1 MLVRVSRR
9 IFSFSYLG
17 FIKPS
22 STPSAMD
29 FTALDISCLDVY
41 ARHTFKV
48 ALKKKKN
55 NVKLKQPH
63 KFYRN

>member
-1 MLVRVSRR
+1 MLVESPGGFFV
-9 IFSFSYLG
+9 FSYLG

-48 ALKKKKN
+48 ALKKKRRFKIM
-55 NVKLKQPH
+55 LS
-63 KFYRN
+63 